1 MNSGDGDGQLQN
13 GRFTLMG
20 ILLLLPFFLIRFGL
34 LSLLNKEAVGR
45 AAYFAPLQGNEKTA
59 CIFYQISNIAIFVYI
74 LFLKVSCTPAWLF
87 FTGLTIYIA
96 GVILLLIS
104 VVNFASPSENGINK
118 NGLYRVSRNPM
129 YVAYFVFFMGYVLM
143 TQSLILLALVIIFQ
157 ISAHWIILSEE
168 RWCMEKFGDEYV
180 QYLKR
185 VRRYI

>member
-1 MNSGDGDGQLQN
+1 
-13 GRFTLMG
+13 
-20 ILLLLPFFLIRFGL
+20 
-34 LSLLNKEAVGR
+34 
-45 AAYFAPLQGNEKTA
+45 
-59 CIFYQISNIAIFVYI
+59 
-74 LFLKVSCTPAWLF
+74 
-87 FTGLTIYIA
+87 
-96 GVILLLIS
+96 
-104 VVNFASPSENGINK
+104 
-118 NGLYRVSRNPM
+118 M

>member
-1 MNSGDGDGQLQN
+1 MVQPIQN
-13 GRFTLMG
+13 R
-20 ILLLLPFFLIRFGL
+20 
-34 LSLLNKEAVGR
+34 KA
-45 AAYFAPLQGNEKTA
+45 GN
-59 CIFYQISNIAIFVYI
+59 QVQPSDNHI
-74 LFLKVSCTPAWLF
+74 LFLKVSYTPAWLF
-87 FTGLTIYIA
+87 FTGLAIYIA
-96 GVILLLIS
+96 GVILLLVS